1 MRKFALLAALL
12 AACTAIAAPAG
23 RSLATRNRAP
33 RPVPATRFV
42 HPTNCA
48 VVCGVTM
55 PPKYREEMWL
65 KREELRRR
73 WVEKM
78 NAALDEIDR
87 MAKDVYESSLS
98 AAQRNALA
106 QYEADRLAE
115 AEKVQAERQRRKWEL
130 EAITN
135 RVQWVKREWKDRR
148 RTEIEYHPGLK
159 WLDSDIVKEEVQTS
173 ESGRVKVHFLYTAD
187 GKKHRYDPDAIAD
200 QLLKEAERNALNTIL
215 KEGK

>member
-12 AACTAIAAPAG
+12 AACTAIAAHAG
-23 RSLATRNRAP
+23 RSLATRNRAT

-87 MAKDVYESSLS
+87 MAKDIYESSLS

-106 QYEADRLAE
+106 QYEAERLAE
-115 AEKVQAERQRRKWEL
+115 AEKVQAECQRRKCEL

-187 GKKHRYDPDAIAD
+187 GKKHRYDPDAIAA
-200 QLLKEAERNALNTIL
+200 QLIKESDRNALNTIL

>member
-23 RSLATRNRAP
+23 RSLATRNRAT

-87 MAKDVYESSLS
+87 MANDIYESSLS

-106 QYEADRLAE
+106 QYEAERLAE
-115 AEKVQAERQRRKWEL
+115 AEKVQAKRQRRKREL

-159 WLDSDIVKEEVQTS
+159 WIDSDIVKEEVQTS
-173 ESGRVKVHFLYTAD
+173 EYGSVKVHFLYTAD
-187 GKKHRYDPDAIAD
+187 GKKHRYDPDAIAA
-200 QLLKEAERNALNTIL
+200 QLVKEAERNALNTIP

>member
-1 MRKFALLAALL
+1 MKRIALLAAIL
-12 AACTAIAAPAG
+12 AACAAFAAPRG
-23 RSLATRNRAP
+23 SYLAVRDRAP
-33 RPVPATRFV
+33 GRARTTRFV

-55 PPKYREEMWL
+55 PPKYQEELWL
-65 KREELRRR
+65 KREELCREWIDR
-73 WVEKM
+73 M
-78 NAALDEIDR
+78 NAAIGEIDR
-87 MAKDVYESSLS
+87 MVNDIYESSLT
-98 AAQRNALA
+98 AAQRDALA
-106 QYEADRLAE
+106 QDEAERIAEADR
-115 AEKVQAERQRRKWEL
+115 VRAERQRRKWEL

-159 WLDSDIVKEEVQTS
+159 WMDSEIVKEVVQTS

-187 GKKHRYDPDAIAD
+187 GKKHRYDPDTISA
-200 QLLKEAERNALNTIL
+200 QLLKEAARNELNTII

>member
-1 MRKFALLAALL
+1 MKRIALFAALL
-12 AACTAIAAPAG
+12 AAFAAFAAPSG
-23 RSLATRNRAP
+23 RSLAVRDRAP
-33 RPVPATRFV
+33 GRARTTRFV

-65 KREELRRR
+65 KREELSRK
-73 WVEKM
+73 WIEKM

-87 MAKDVYESSLS
+87 MEKDIYESSLT

-106 QYEADRLAE
+106 QYEAERLA
-115 AEKVQAERQRRKWEL
+115 AADRVRAKRQRRKWEL

-135 RVQWVKREWKDRR
+135 RFQWVKRKWKDRR

-200 QLLKEAERNALNTIL
+200 QLFKEAERNALNTII

>member
-1 MRKFALLAALL
+1 
-12 AACTAIAAPAG
+12 
-23 RSLATRNRAP
+23 
-33 RPVPATRFV
+33 
-42 HPTNCA
+42 
-48 VVCGVTM
+48 M
-55 PPKYREEMWL
+55 PPKYQEEMWL
-65 KREELRRR
+65 KREELRRE
-73 WVEKM
+73 W
-78 NAALDEIDR
+78 IDR
-87 MAKDVYESSLS
+87 MAKDIYESSLS

-106 QYEADRLAE
+106 QYEAERLAE

-159 WLDSDIVKEEVQTS
+159 WMDSEIVKEEVQTS

-187 GKKHRYDPDAIAD
+187 GKKHRYDPDAISA
-200 QLLKEAERNALNTIL
+200 QLLKEAERNALNTII

>member
-23 RSLATRNRAP
+23 RSLATRNRAT

-87 MAKDVYESSLS
+87 MANDIYESSLS

-106 QYEADRLAE
+106 QYEAERLAE
-115 AEKVQAERQRRKWEL
+115 AEKVQAKRQRRKREL

-159 WLDSDIVKEEVQTS
+159 WLDSDIVKEVVQTS
-173 ESGRVKVHFLYTAD
+173 ESGSVKVHFLYTAD
-187 GKKHRYDPDAIAD
+187 GKKHRYDPDAIAA
-200 QLLKEAERNALNTIL
+200 QLVKEAERNALNTIP